1 MKIQELICEDP
12 LHLGLYYNDEYD
24 RMYRKMLFP
33 NPLPV
38 LQYRYS
44 MLKRPHHFF
53 LFISLSICGAAK
65 VNNYTM
71 DNDSTNV
78 KDLGASVSRSISH
91 GNATSMQDDKEQE
104 QKVEPSTTSASPE
117 NIHPNDEKT
126 SNWCNGPV
134 FRTKVNALYWENEF
148 LILIVIAILL
158 AKAYPPLG
166 ANYLK
171 PDITSTWIA
180 VIIIFL
186 LAGLSLKTSEFTKAM
201 LNWQYNAM
209 LQLFNF
215 GVVSSIAFGVSRAL
229 QQSKVISTDL
239 ADGMVVC
246 ACMPM
251 TISMVV
257 VLTKAANGD
266 EASSIFNSAAGN
278 LIGVFLSPL
287 LILGYL
293 GVTGDIDLVRVF
305 YQLAL
310 RVLLPGVV
318 GQVIQ
323 QIKSVNEFA
332 TKHKFIFK
340 QLQTYALI
348 FIVYTVFCETFSD
361 DTGSSVGDI
370 FLMIL
375 FQLLILLLVMILAW
389 YMLRTFYRN
398 EPKLRVAGVYCCT
411 HKTVAIGIPLITAI
425 YSDSTSTA
433 SKVGLY
439 TLPLLIWHPLQLI
452 IGTLLAPRL
461 AKFVDREEIRL
472 NQNNTTDGIHPETS
486 DGNAIDETINDVEE
500 GRR

>member
-1 MKIQELICEDP
+1 MESKDKDSTVDDDVRRATTTQSVVSNGNTTTQKDSIEQELKE
-12 LHLGLYYNDEYD
+12 E
-24 RMYRKMLFP
+24 
-33 NPLPV
+33 
-38 LQYRYS
+38 
-44 MLKRPHHFF
+44 
-53 LFISLSICGAAK
+53 
-65 VNNYTM
+65 
-71 DNDSTNV
+71 ST
-78 KDLGASVSRSISH
+78 I
-91 GNATSMQDDKEQE
+91 
-104 QKVEPSTTSASPE
+104 STTNPTIPTTNYEESIIS
-117 NIHPNDEKT
+117 K
-126 SNWCNGPV
+126 C
-134 FRTKVNALYWENEF
+134 RTKVNTFYWDNEF
-148 LILIVIAILL
+148 LILIVIAILI

-201 LNWQYNAM
+201 LNWQYNTV
-209 LQLFNF
+209 LQVFNF

-229 QQSKVISTDL
+229 KGSQVISQDL

-266 EASSIFNSAAGN
+266 EATAVFNSAIGN
-278 LIGVFLSPL
+278 FIGVFLSPL

-310 RVLLPGVV
+310 RVLLPSII
-318 GQVIQ
+318 GQILQ
-323 QIKSVNEFA
+323 KIESVNTFA
-332 TKHKFIFK
+332 ANHKFILK

-375 FQLLILLLVMILAW
+375 FQLLILVTVMILAW
-389 YMLRTFYRN
+389 YMLRTLYRN
-398 EPKLRVAGVYCCT
+398 KPKLRVAGIYCCT
-411 HKTVAIGIPLITAI
+411 QKTVAIGIPLITAI
-425 YSDSTSTA
+425 YSGSPTTA

-461 AKFVDREEIRL
+461 AKFVDKEEIRL
-472 NQNNTTDGIHPETS
+472 NQTDTS
-486 DGNAIDETINDVEE
+486 DMNDQSATVENGIADRAVNEVEE